1 MNWSFVDH
9 SKITQ
14 FILPKQRRSIVLIR
28 HRRRKRRKW
37 NGILSIFRS
46 GKLTIPIGSSIH
58 ITSFGHR
65 TYCLSQ
71 VGYVKM
77 VSWYL

>member
-28 HRRRKRRKW
+28 HRRRKRRK
-37 NGILSIFRS
+37 
-46 GKLTIPIGSSIH
+46 
-58 ITSFGHR
+58 
-65 TYCLSQ
+65 
-71 VGYVKM
+71 
-77 VSWYL
+77 